1 MKKFFSVMFLVFG
14 IVGASQ
20 FANVSTVSAEEIYV
34 GSDDDGIDY
43 YITGSS
49 GGKELSFTNAL
60 VAQVTAFE
68 NGEQVDVFG
77 YVYSLSHPSSTEPVF
92 QIVRGNQ
99 VSKKYSVK
107 DSPLAYAVLLK
118 ILAK

>member
-1 MKKFFSVMFLVFG
+1 MKKFLTVMLLAVG
-14 IVGASQ
+14 IIFASQ

-34 GSDDDGIDY
+34 GSTDGVDY

-60 VAQVTAFE
+60 FAQVTAFE

-77 YVYSLSHPSSTEPVF
+77 YVHSLSHPSSTEPVF